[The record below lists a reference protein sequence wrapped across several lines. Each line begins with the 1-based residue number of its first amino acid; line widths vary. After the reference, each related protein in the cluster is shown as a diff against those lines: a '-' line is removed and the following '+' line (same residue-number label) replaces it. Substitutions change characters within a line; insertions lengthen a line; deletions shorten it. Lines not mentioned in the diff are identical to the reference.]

1 MTESIADPAPARR
14 GGRTRGPSL
23 GDVAAHAG
31 VSTQTVSRVANGL
44 TNVEAATRDRVLAS
58 MQALGYRPNRAAR
71 ALRSGLFRNIGV
83 VMFTLSSYG
92 NMRTLDAIAGSAATA
107 GYSITVVPVER
118 PTQQDVSVAFTRLL
132 EQAVDGIII
141 VIEAHIVDRADVEL
155 PSGLSVVV
163 IDSTERPDYP
173 QVDTDQA
180 EGARQATE
188 HLLSLGHETVW
199 HISGPADSYSAARRE
214 QAWRDTLAAA
224 GAPVP
229 EVFRG
234 DWSTTAGYGYGREIA
249 ARPEITA
256 VFAANDQMALGVLRA
271 LHEAG
276 RRVPADVS
284 VVGFDDMAEADSFW
298 PPLTTIHQEFEA
310 TGRRAVELLIAEIE
324 GRPEPVRSSVLPTHL
339 VVRASSGPAPTL
351 PSPKGT

>member
-1 MTESIADPAPARR
+1 MTESTTDRAQGQRAR
-14 GGRTRGPSL
+14 GSRGPSL

-44 TNVEAATRDRVLAS
+44 TNVEATTRARVLAS

-71 ALRSGLFRNIGV
+71 ALRSGRFRNLGV

-155 PSGLSVVV
+155 PAGLSVVV

-180 EGARQATE
+180 QGARIATE
-188 HLLSLGHETVW
+188 HLLALGHETVW
-199 HISGPADSYSAARRE
+199 HISGPDDSYSAARRE
-214 QAWRDTLAAA
+214 QAWRETLEAA

-229 EVFRG
+229 EVLHG
-234 DWSTTAGYGYGREIA
+234 DWSTSAGYEHGRRIA
-249 ARPEITA
+249 SRPEITA

-276 RRVPADVS
+276 RRVPEDVS
-284 VVGFDDMAEADSFW
+284 VVGFDDMAESDSFW
-298 PPLTTIHQEFEA
+298 PPLTTVHQEFEA

-324 GRPEPVRSSVLPTHL
+324 GRPEPVTSTVLPTRL
-339 VVRASSGPAPTL
+339 VVRGSTAAPPAR
-351 PSPKGT
+351 

>member
-1 MTESIADPAPARR
+1 MAESIAEIPPARSA
-14 GGRTRGPSL
+14 GRKRGPSL
-23 GDVAAHAG
+23 GDVAQHAG

-44 TNVEAATRDRVLAS
+44 ANVEDSTRQRVLTS
-58 MQALGYRPNRAAR
+58 MQLLGYRPNRAAR
-71 ALRSGLFRNIGV
+71 ALRSGQFRNIGV

-92 NMRTLDAIAGSAATA
+92 NMRTLDAIAVSAATA
-107 GYSITVVPVER
+107 GYSITVIPVER
-118 PTQQDVSVAFTRLL
+118 PTQQDVSVALSRLL
-132 EQAVDGIII
+132 EQAVDGIIV

-155 PSGLSVVV
+155 PPGLSVVV

-180 EGARQATE
+180 EGARQATR
-188 HLLSLGHETVW
+188 HLLDLGHTTVW
-199 HISGPADSYSAARRE
+199 HISGPEDSYSAGRRE
-214 QAWRDTLAAA
+214 ESWRRTLEEA

-234 DWSTTAGYGYGREIA
+234 DWSTAAGYRHGQEIA
-249 ARPEITA
+249 SRPEITA

-276 RRVPADVS
+276 RRVPEEVS
-284 VVGFDDMAEADSFW
+284 VVGFDDMAESDSFW

-310 TGRRAVELLIAEIE
+310 IGRRALELLVAEIE
-324 GRPEPVRSSVLPTHL
+324 ERPEPVRSSVLHTRL
-339 VVRASSGPAPTL
+339 VVRSSTAAP
-351 PSPKGT
+351 PSR

>member
-1 MTESIADPAPARR
+1 MTEPIADIPTAPATRK
-14 GGRTRGPSL
+14 RGPSL

-44 TNVEAATRDRVLAS
+44 TNVEETTRQRVLTS

-71 ALRSGLFRNIGV
+71 ALRSGQFRNIGV
-83 VMFTLSSYG
+83 MMFTLSSYG
-92 NMRTLDAIAGSAATA
+92 NMRTLDAIAVSAAKA

-118 PTQQDVSVAFTRLL
+118 PTQQDVSAAFSRLL
-132 EQAVDGIII
+132 EQAVDGII
-141 VIEAHIVDRADVEL
+141 VVLEAHIADRSDVEL

-163 IDSTERPDYP
+163 VDSTERRDYP

-180 EGARQATE
+180 EGARQATR
-188 HLLSLGHETVW
+188 HLLDLGHRTVW
-199 HISGPADSYSAARRE
+199 HIAGPAESYSAARRE
-214 QAWRDTLAAA
+214 ESWRRTLEDA

-229 EVFRG
+229 EVLRG
-234 DWSTTAGYGYGREIA
+234 DWSTAAGYRHGQQIA
-249 ARPEITA
+249 AQPEITA

-276 RRVPADVS
+276 RRVPEDVS
-284 VVGFDDMAEADSFW
+284 VVGFDDMAESDSFW

-310 TGRRAVELLIAEIE
+310 IGRRALELLVAEIE
-324 GRPEPVRSSVLPTHL
+324 ARPEPVRSSVMPTRL
-339 VVRASSGPAPTL
+339 VVRASTAPPA
-351 PSPKGT
+351 GV

>member
-1 MTESIADPAPARR
+1 MAESLAASPSARSAAR
-14 GGRTRGPSL
+14 KRGPSL

-44 TNVEAATRDRVLAS
+44 TNVEESTRQRVLAS

-71 ALRSGLFRNIGV
+71 ALRSGRFRNIGV

-92 NMRTLDAIAGSAATA
+92 NMRTLDAIAVSAATA
-107 GYSITVVPVER
+107 GYAITVVPVER
-118 PTQQDVSVAFTRLL
+118 PTQQEVSVALSRLL
-132 EQAVDGIII
+132 EQAVDGIIV

-163 IDSTERPDYP
+163 IDSTERSDYP

-180 EGARQATE
+180 EGARQATQ
-188 HLLSLGHETVW
+188 HLLDLGHRTVW
-199 HISGPADSYSAARRE
+199 HIAGPGDSYSAARRE
-214 QAWRDTLAAA
+214 ESWRRTLEEA

-234 DWSTTAGYGYGREIA
+234 DWSTAAGYRHGQEIA

-276 RRVPADVS
+276 RRVPEDVS
-284 VVGFDDMAEADSFW
+284 VVGFDDMAESDSFW

-310 TGRRAVELLIAEIE
+310 IGRRALELLIAEIE
-324 GRPEPVRSSVLPTHL
+324 ARPEPVRSSVLHTRL
-339 VVRASSGPAPTL
+339 VVRASTAPPPAAPAAQA
-351 PSPKGT
+351 P